1 MVLHVIYL
9 LLAFLAAAV
18 GGIGWIQRPGQW
30 WIPIVLFVGVLLGL
44 WLLHILVIASGSLFV
59 DSKKR
64 PNSVHTLAR
73 RVSVAT
79 LDTFLAV
86 CGVRCTVKG
95 REKLPDSPFLMVV
108 NHLSL
113 ADPLAV
119 MVQFRKQDVAFISK
133 NKSKICFKFFN
144 VCINTFISKKEINKL
159 PAIRRYMPA
168 CGCLFLDREDSRSAI
183 YTIREAAEHIS
194 SGLCSMAICPEGT
207 RNKTDAPVLPFHAG
221 SFKIATKAG
230 CPLVIA
236 GIYGT
241 DKLFHNF
248 PLRRTGVELE
258 ILETLPA
265 DEVSAARSTDLAKY
279 AEETIGNWVLGKR
292 KAQ

>member
-9 LLAFLAAAV
+9 VLAFLAAAV

-30 WIPIVLFVGVLLGL
+30 WIPIVLFVGVLFGL

-86 CGVRCTVKG
+86 CGVRCIVKG

-119 MVQFRKQDVAFISK
+119 MVQFRKQDVA
-133 NKSKICFKFFN
+133 
-144 VCINTFISKKEINKL
+144 FISKKEINKL

-248 PLRRTGVELE
+248 PLRRTRVELE

-265 DEVSAARSTDLAKY
+265 EEVSAAKSTDLAKY
-279 AEETIGNWVLGKR
+279 AEETIGNWVLSKR